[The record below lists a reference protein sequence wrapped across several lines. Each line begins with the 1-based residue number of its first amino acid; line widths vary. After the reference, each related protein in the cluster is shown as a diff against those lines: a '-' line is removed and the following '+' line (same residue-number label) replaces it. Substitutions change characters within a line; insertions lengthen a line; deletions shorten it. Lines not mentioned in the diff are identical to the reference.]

1 MENVINIVKAK
12 LKAKTFIIDFLVLL
26 FIYLVPAISHLMAFP
41 IYYLDPMRIALIIAL
56 IHTSKRNSFIIA
68 ITLPIFSFI
77 ISAHPS
83 LIKSF
88 LLSGELLLNLSIF
101 FLLKDKIKNVFI
113 TLLLSIAVSKIIY
126 YLVKFMFINFSLL
139 DDKLFA
145 TPYYFQILS
154 AVLLSTY
161 MFWINRMNSTR

>member
-1 MENVINIVKAK
+1 MENVINIVEAK
-12 LKAKTFIIDFLVLL
+12 LKAKTFIIDLLVLL
-26 FIYLVPAISHLMAFP
+26 FIYFVPAISHLMAFP
-41 IYYLDPMRIALIIAL
+41 VYYLDPMRIALIIAL

-77 ISAHPS
+77 ISSHPS

-154 AVLLSTY
+154 AVSLSTY